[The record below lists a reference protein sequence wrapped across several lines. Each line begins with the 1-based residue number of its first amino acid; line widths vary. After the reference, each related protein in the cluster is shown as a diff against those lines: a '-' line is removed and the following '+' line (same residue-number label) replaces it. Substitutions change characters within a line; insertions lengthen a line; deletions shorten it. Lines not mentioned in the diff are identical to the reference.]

1 MNRKRFAMCGA
12 IITAAIG
19 AIVGYSVYTHN
30 FMLPFIAVTAGIL
43 ILHLLRRKVD
53 EVIEDER
60 IYRISDRASRRTLQV
75 FGMGTALVGT
85 TLICLGR
92 YSEIG
97 YTLNMSVCILIILY
111 LIFYGFYSR
120 RPME

>member
-1 MNRKRFAMCGA
+1 MNGKRFAMCGA

-19 AIVGYSVYTHN
+19 AIVGYSVYTYN

-60 IYRISDRASRRTLQV
+60 IYRISERASRRTLQV

>member
-12 IITAAIG
+12 ITTGAIG

>member
-12 IITAAIG
+12 ITTGAIG

-60 IYRISDRASRRTLQV
+60 IYRISERASRRTLQV

>member
-1 MNRKRFAMCGA
+1 MCGA

>member
-60 IYRISDRASRRTLQV
+60 IYRISERASRRTLQV